1 MINFKEEIAKSIS
14 KIINL
19 SYEELIINIE
29 IPKDEKQGDY
39 AFPCFRLAKVLKK
52 SPQVIAEEISQ
63 NIEFEN
69 NLIDKTGV
77 IGGYLNF
84 FVDKKILA
92 ETVTKEL
99 SQRKEEYG
107 KSDFG
112 KGKNVIVE
120 YSSPNIAKPF
130 HIGHLRTTL
139 IGNALYN
146 TYKTLG
152 YNTIGINH
160 LGDYGTQ
167 FGKMIEGYKRWH
179 EEYDFQEP
187 IEDLTKIYVR
197 INELCKQD
205 ADVLEICRQN
215 FKNLE
220 EGKEYEVSL
229 WDKMKELSL
238 NEFYKIY
245 DLLGVQFDSL
255 NRRSILRRQNARN
268 NRQARKHRQ
277 TYRITRS

>member
-69 NLIDKTGV
+69 NLIDKTEV

-205 ADVLEICRQN
+205 EDVLEICRQN

-229 WDKMKELSL
+229 WEQMKELSL